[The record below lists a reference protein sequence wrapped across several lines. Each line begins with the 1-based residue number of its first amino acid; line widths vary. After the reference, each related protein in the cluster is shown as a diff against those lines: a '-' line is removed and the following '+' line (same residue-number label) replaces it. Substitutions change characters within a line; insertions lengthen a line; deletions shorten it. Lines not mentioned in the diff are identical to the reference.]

1 MNKFVAAICFMLAA
15 SPLALA
21 QDKAKGTEQKAAPA
35 TSQAKKEP
43 SAKQKAQQD
52 RMRDCNQQA
61 GDKKLEG
68 DARKSY
74 MSSCLKGGGA
84 TKQTAQQDK
93 MKTCNKQAGD
103 KQLKGDERNKF
114 MSACLKG

>member
-1 MNKFVAAICFMLAA
+1 MKKLVAAMCFMLAA

-21 QDKAKGTEQKAAPA
+21 QDKKGTDQKAAPA
-35 TSQAKKEP
+35 TAQAKKEP

-52 RMRDCNQQA
+52 RMKNCNQQA

-68 DARKSY
+68 DARKSF

-84 TKQTAQQDK
+84 SKQTAQQDK
-93 MKTCNKQAGD
+93 MKTCNAQASKQA
-103 KQLKGDERNKF
+103 LKGDARKKF
-114 MSACLKG
+114 MSDCLKG